1 MTFSTSHTSRIS
13 LQSVYK
19 PQESSKITYNQLQS
33 LKHIATHQ
41 SLVNYLKYFQKV
53 YALSVW
59 TKRLHKTFSTPHSS
73 GKFLQL
79 VYKPQESYKVTYNK
93 LQSFK
98 SIATHPSL
106 INYMKYFQ
114 QVYELSVWTKMLHMT
129 FSTFHSSGK
138 FVQLVYKLQE
148 SYKVTYNQLQ
158 SFKHIAIHQS
168 LINYMK
174 YFQQV
179 YELSVWT
186 KRLHKTF
193 STSHSSGIFVQLV
206 YKRHE
211 SYKVTYNQLQSFK
224 HIATHQSLNNYL
236 QNFQQVYELSVQ
248 TKMIHYTFS
257 TSQNSRN
264 SVQPVYKPQQS
275 YKLTYN

>member
-1 MTFSTSHTSRIS
+1 MTFSTSHSFRIS

-19 PQESSKITYNQLQS
+19 PQQSSKITYNQLQS
-33 LKHIATHQ
+33 FKHIATHQ

-59 TKRLHKTFSTPHSS
+59 TKRLQKTFSTSHST

-98 SIATHPSL
+98 SIATHLSL

-114 QVYELSVWTKMLHMT
+114 QVYELSVWTKTLHMT
-129 FSTFHSSGK
+129 FSTSHSSGK

-179 YELSVWT
+179 YELSV
-186 KRLHKTF
+186 
-193 STSHSSGIFVQLV
+193 
-206 YKRHE
+206 
-211 SYKVTYNQLQSFK
+211 
-224 HIATHQSLNNYL
+224 
-236 QNFQQVYELSVQ
+236 Q

-275 YKLTYN
+275 YKVTYN

>member
-13 LQSVYK
+13 LQLVYK

-33 LKHIATHQ
+33 L
-41 SLVNYLKYFQKV
+41 
-53 YALSVW
+53 
-59 TKRLHKTFSTPHSS
+59 
-73 GKFLQL
+73 
-79 VYKPQESYKVTYNK
+79 
-93 LQSFK
+93 K

-129 FSTFHSSGK
+129 FSTSHSSGK
-138 FVQLVYKLQE
+138 FVQLVYKPQE

-174 YFQQV
+174 YFQKV
-179 YELSVWT
+179 YELSVST

-193 STSHSSGIFVQLV
+193 STSHSSGKFVQLV
-206 YKRHE
+206 YKPQE
-211 SYKVTYNQLQSFK
+211 SYKVTYN
-224 HIATHQSLNNYL
+224 
-236 QNFQQVYELSVQ
+236 
-248 TKMIHYTFS
+248 
-257 TSQNSRN
+257 
-264 SVQPVYKPQQS
+264 
-275 YKLTYN
+275 

>member
-1 MTFSTSHTSRIS
+1 MTFSTSHSSRIS

-19 PQESSKITYNQLQS
+19 QQQSSKITYNQLQS
-33 LKHIATHQ
+33 FKHIATHQ

-59 TKRLHKTFSTPHSS
+59 TKRLHKTFSTSHSS

-98 SIATHPSL
+98 SIATHLSL
-106 INYMKYFQ
+106 INYMKYF
-114 QVYELSVWTKMLHMT
+114 Y
-129 FSTFHSSGK
+129 
-138 FVQLVYKLQE
+138 
-148 SYKVTYNQLQ
+148 
-158 SFKHIAIHQS
+158 
-168 LINYMK
+168 
-174 YFQQV
+174 QV

-193 STSHSSGIFVQLV
+193 STSHSSGKFVQLV
-206 YKRHE
+206 YKRQE

-224 HIATHQSLNNYL
+224 HIATAQSLNNYL
-236 QNFQQVYELSVQ
+236 QNFQQVYEPAIW
-248 TKMIHYTFS
+248 TKMLHKTFS
-257 TSQNSRN
+257 KSHS
-264 SVQPVYKPQQS
+264 SEKFVKPVYKKQESCKITNNQL
-275 YKLTYN
+275 YTLKHTATY

>member
-1 MTFSTSHTSRIS
+1 MTFYTSQSSWIS

-19 PQESSKITYNQLQS
+19 LQESSK
-33 LKHIATHQ
+33 
-41 SLVNYLKYFQKV
+41 F
-53 YALSVW
+53 
-59 TKRLHKTFSTPHSS
+59 
-73 GKFLQL
+73 
-79 VYKPQESYKVTYNK
+79 
-93 LQSFK
+93 
-98 SIATHPSL
+98 
-106 INYMKYFQ
+106 
-114 QVYELSVWTKMLHMT
+114 
-129 FSTFHSSGK
+129 
-138 FVQLVYKLQE
+138 
-148 SYKVTYNQLQ
+148 TYNQLQ

-248 TKMIHYTFS
+248 TKMILYTFS
-257 TSQNSRN
+257 TSQNSRS

-275 YKLTYN
+275 YKVTYN

>member
-1 MTFSTSHTSRIS
+1 
-13 LQSVYK
+13 
-19 PQESSKITYNQLQS
+19 
-33 LKHIATHQ
+33 
-41 SLVNYLKYFQKV
+41 
-53 YALSVW
+53 
-59 TKRLHKTFSTPHSS
+59 
-73 GKFLQL
+73 
-79 VYKPQESYKVTYNK
+79 
-93 LQSFK
+93 
-98 SIATHPSL
+98 
-106 INYMKYFQ
+106 MKYFQ

-129 FSTFHSSGK
+129 FSTSHSSGK

-211 SYKVTYNQLQSFK
+211 SYKVTYNQLQSVK

-264 SVQPVYKPQQS
+264 SVQPVYKPQES
-275 YKLTYN
+275 YKVTYNKLQSFKSIATHLSLINYIKYFQKVYELSVCTKRLHKTFSTSHSSGKFLQLVYKPQESYKVTYN

>member
-1 MTFSTSHTSRIS
+1 MTFSTSHSSRNS

-19 PQESSKITYNQLQS
+19 PQESYKFTYNQLQS
-33 LKHIATHQ
+33 YKHIATHQ

-59 TKRLHKTFSTPHSS
+59 TKRLHKTFSTSHSS

-79 VYKPQESYKVTYNK
+79 VYKPQESYKFTYNK

-98 SIATHPSL
+98 SIATHL
-106 INYMKYFQ
+106 
-114 QVYELSVWTKMLHMT
+114 
-129 FSTFHSSGK
+129 
-138 FVQLVYKLQE
+138 
-148 SYKVTYNQLQ
+148 
-158 SFKHIAIHQS
+158 S

-193 STSHSSGIFVQLV
+193 STSHSSRKFVQLV
-206 YKRHE
+206 YKLQE

-224 HIATHQSLNNYL
+224 LISTHQSLNNYL
-236 QNFQQVYELSVQ
+236 QNFQQVQELSVQ
-248 TKMIHYTFS
+248 TKMIHQTFS

-264 SVQPVYKPQQS
+264 SVQPVYKPQES
-275 YKLTYN
+275 YKVTYN

>member
-1 MTFSTSHTSRIS
+1 MTFSTSHSSRIS
-13 LQSVYK
+13 LQLVYK

-33 LKHIATHQ
+33 FKHIATHQ
-41 SLVNYLKYFQKV
+41 SLVNYLKYFQKA

-59 TKRLHKTFSTPHSS
+59 TKRLHKTFSTSHSS

-79 VYKPQESYKVTYNK
+79 VYKPQESYKLTYNQ

-98 SIATHPSL
+98 SIATHLSL

-114 QVYELSVWTKMLHMT
+114 QVYELSVWIKRLHKT
-129 FSTFHSSGK
+129 FSTSHSSGK
-138 FVQLVYKLQE
+138 FAQLEYKLQE

-158 SFKHIAIHQS
+158 SNKHIATHLY

-186 KRLHKTF
+186 KRLLKTF
-193 STSHSSGIFVQLV
+193 SKSHSSEKFVKPV
-206 YKRHE
+206 YKQQE
-211 SYKVTYNQLQSFK
+211 SCKITYNQLYNLK
-224 HIATHQSLNNYL
+224 HTATY
-236 QNFQQVYELSVQ
+236 
-248 TKMIHYTFS
+248 
-257 TSQNSRN
+257 
-264 SVQPVYKPQQS
+264 
-275 YKLTYN
+275 

>member
-41 SLVNYLKYFQKV
+41 SLVNYLKYFQMV

-98 SIATHPSL
+98 SIATHLYL

-129 FSTFHSSGK
+129 FSTSHSSGK
-138 FVQLVYKLQE
+138 FVQLVYKLQ
-148 SYKVTYNQLQ
+148 
-158 SFKHIAIHQS
+158 
-168 LINYMK
+168 
-174 YFQQV
+174 
-179 YELSVWT
+179 
-186 KRLHKTF
+186 
-193 STSHSSGIFVQLV
+193 
-206 YKRHE
+206 E

-248 TKMIHYTFS
+248 TKMIHQTFS

-275 YKLTYN
+275 YKVTYN